1 MVVEECNRAWHT
13 DIAPS
18 KCTIPDDDAVAMMY
32 NINLSSNQ
40 YQMLRTMCLPH
51 NVIFPTRNT
60 INGIKTKFY
69 PKITSY
75 QLKAAVEITEL
86 IDQTTTS
93 IVYLAQ
99 NENTNSS
106 DTFHLLGKFGV
117 DGSGSH
123 KIHRQLI
130 YASLAAEETSHLDPT
145 KLSSI
150 VLSCYCPPE
159 LCCGEKLLW
168 SNPVPNSTS

>member
-1 MVVEECNRAWHT
+1 MI
-13 DIAPS
+13 D
-18 KCTIPDDDAVAMMY
+18 
-32 NINLSSNQ
+32 
-40 YQMLRTMCLPH
+40 
-51 NVIFPTRNT
+51 
-60 INGIKTKFY
+60 GIKTKFH

-75 QLKAAVEITEL
+75 QLKEAVEITEL
-86 IDQTTTS
+86 IDQTATS
-93 IVYLAQ
+93 IVRLAQ
-99 NENTNSS
+99 NPNSDSS

-117 DGSGSH
+117 DGSVSH
-123 KIHRQLI
+123 KNRQQLI
-130 YASLAAEETSHLDPT
+130 NASLAAEGTSHLDPT